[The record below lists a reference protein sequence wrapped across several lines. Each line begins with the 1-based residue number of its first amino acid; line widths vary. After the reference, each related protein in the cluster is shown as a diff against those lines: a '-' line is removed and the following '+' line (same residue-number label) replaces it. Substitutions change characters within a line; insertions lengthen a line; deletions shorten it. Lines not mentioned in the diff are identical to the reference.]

1 MLAASLVALLTA
13 ASSVAQTT
21 YTWTGGGPTNAWSE
35 TLNWSVT
42 SGPGNPPPPSDL
54 NNTLLVLTGNTQTTN
69 VLDQNL
75 SANRL
80 TFDANA
86 GSFVVGGGSTLT
98 LGTGGIAI
106 NTNNNQTVNANLAAG
121 AGTGWLNNGTGVFTV
136 NGAVNTGG
144 FQITVGGTRS
154 QRLQRRHLRHR
165 RPDQGRQSARSR
177 SPATTPITGQTN
189 VCAGTLAV
197 GPGGAITGAGHV
209 RDGGDRNGTFSI
221 AVGRH
226 GVGPRS
232 S

>member
-1 MLAASLVALLTA
+1 MRHVQCSAPRILATSLVALLTA

-42 SGPGNPPPPSDL
+42 SGSGNPPPPSDL
-54 NNTLLVLTGNTQTTN
+54 TNTFLVMAGNTQTTN

-106 NTNNNQTVNANLAAG
+106 NNNNNQTVNANLAAG
-121 AGTGWLNNGTGVFTV
+121 SATGWLNNGTGVFTV
-136 NGAVNTGG
+136 NGTVNTGG
-144 FQITVGGTRS
+144 FQITVGGR
-154 QRLQRRHLRHR
+154 
-165 RPDQGRQSARSR
+165 
-177 SPATTPITGQTN
+177 
-189 VCAGTLAV
+189 
-197 GPGGAITGAGHV
+197 
-209 RDGGDRNGTFSI
+209 
-221 AVGRH
+221 
-226 GVGPRS
+226 
-232 S
+232 